1 MSGSRGQE
9 LSIPSLGDEQELTAR
24 LARNRESIRNGT
36 AFFNGIRISY
46 ETELTRYER
55 VSGFFFFYT
64 WEYSRYYVYGQE
76 SPVSIPYIFTLHS
89 LVFGWWSFPF
99 GPVSTVAAIITNL
112 SGGRRRRVS
121 DLIGDDGPHRKDLV
135 VLTARAAEAA
145 RRHMA
150 EHGFPTGS
158 AIRVEVNGKRRRRR
172 YEITYDDLP
181 VTAGR
186 DWIGESRGVSIF
198 VSKEDSL
205 LLHGLS
211 IDFQDGRYLFD
222 DRCVTSVD

>member
-1 MSGSRGQE
+1 MSALLQ
-9 LSIPSLGDEQELTAR
+9 
-24 LARNRESIRNGT
+24 N
-36 AFFNGIRISY
+36 ISY
-46 ETELTRYER
+46 TR
-55 VSGFFFFYT
+55 
-64 WEYSRYYVYGQE
+64 EYSRYYVYRNE
-76 SPVSIPYIFTLHS
+76 SPGLIPYLFALHS
-89 LVFGWWSFPF
+89 LVFGWWSFPL
-99 GPVSTVAAIITNL
+99 GPVRTVPAIITNL
-112 SGGRRRRVS
+112 RGGRRRRVS

-158 AIRVEVNGKRRRRR
+158 AIRVEVGGKRRRRG

-198 VSKEDSL
+198 VFKEDAL
-205 LLHGLS
+205 LLDGLS
-211 IDFQDGRYLFD
+211 IDFQDGRFLFE
-222 DRCVTSVD
+222 DRCVTSVE